1 MSGAPLRRQ
10 EKRMNG
16 LHEGHRA
23 IMLGRAI
30 ARKARE

>member
-16 LHEGHRA
+16 LHEGPRA
-23 IMLGRAI
+23 IILRHAI